1 MDKKVFSMALLT
13 ILSAFILIIV
23 IIYATNTDKINKLF
37 GRGGSN
43 SSAVMEST
51 QEISV
56 TETEYGQQ
64 IGDNVKSFMYDD
76 SFFDENEEIPA
87 SVVIQQKPASVDA
100 GSQSSSGDLEDSRG
114 SAGKAVIGE
123 IENPDALPDMP
134 EGDVPLDSIP
144 GDQTIVGTP
153 VGQP

>member
-13 ILSAFILIIV
+13 IFSAFILIIV

-37 GRGGSN
+37 GRGSSN
-43 SSAVMEST
+43 TSPVTESS
-51 QEISV
+51 QEVSV
-56 TETEYGQQ
+56 TETAYGQQ
-64 IGDNVKSFMYDD
+64 IGDNVNSFMYDD

-87 SVVIQQKPASVDA
+87 VVVIQQKSTSVDA
-100 GSQSSSGDLEDSRG
+100 GSESSSGNLEDSRG

-134 EGDVPLDSIP
+134 EGDNPLGNIP